1 MEQAAPLR
9 AIVIG
14 VGSLGQHHARVYTQI
29 PGVQLVGVAD
39 TSLARAQEVGKRL
52 HCRATADYHELLDQ
66 ADVASVVVPT
76 FAHHEVAK
84 ACLEKGLSVLLE
96 KPMTRT
102 LEEADELIRLAQ
114 QHGATLQIGHI
125 ERFNE
130 AVQALK
136 KLEGPF
142 KFIEVHRLG
151 PFSQR
156 NMDIGVVL
164 DLMIHDLD
172 IILDLA
178 GAPVERVDAI
188 GVNVLT
194 QHEDIA
200 NVRITLAN
208 GCVANVTASRVTTD
222 AKRKIRIFSPNKYI
236 SIDYQKQELVIYGLK
251 PNRNPDEQNLMR
263 LIDRECHVFAKQE
276 PLKVELSSFIQAVR
290 TKTDPV
296 VTGIQGRQALAL
308 ALEICEQIRSRIEND
323 AAGVRGR

>member
-1 MEQAAPLR
+1 METATPLR

-39 TSLARAQEVGKRL
+39 ASLARAQEVGKRL
-52 HCRATADYHELLDQ
+52 HVKATDQYRELLDQ
-66 ADVASVVVPT
+66 ADIVSVVVPT

-102 LEEADELIRLAQ
+102 VEEADELIALAREKKL
-114 QHGATLQIGHI
+114 TLQVGHI

-178 GAPVERVDAI
+178 GAPVERVDAM

-194 QHEDIA
+194 PHEDIA

-208 GCVANVTASRVTTD
+208 GCVANITASRVTTD
-222 AKRKIRIFSPNKYI
+222 AKRKIRIFSPKNYI
-236 SIDYQKQELVIYGLK
+236 SIDYQKQELVIFSLK
-251 PNRNPDEQNLMR
+251 PDRDPDEQNLMR
-263 LIDRECHVFAKQE
+263 LIDREHHVFGKQE
-276 PLKVELSSFIQAVR
+276 PLKVELSAFVQAVR
-290 TKTDPV
+290 EKSEPV
-296 VTGIQGRQALAL
+296 VTGEQGRQALAL
-308 ALEICEQIRSRIEND
+308 ALEICQQIRD
-323 AAGVRGR
+323 RGGRRA